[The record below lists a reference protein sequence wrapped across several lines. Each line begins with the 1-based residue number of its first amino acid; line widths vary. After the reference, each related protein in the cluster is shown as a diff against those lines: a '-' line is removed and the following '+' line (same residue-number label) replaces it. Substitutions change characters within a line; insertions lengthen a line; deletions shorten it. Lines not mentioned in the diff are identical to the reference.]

1 MDKETILGLIKK
13 LQKEKEDKRIEP
25 THVLDVELLNTVTS
39 RVRDCL
45 NDLYQEGKIKVIK
58 TINHKALL
66 VED

>member
-1 MDKETILGLIKK
+1 MDKEIVLGLIKK